1 MILLWLCSFWET
13 VVPAPWLHGD
23 RIWPNLSGHLVLSSQ
38 SSFLGKSTTFFSVR
52 CVSKFWTK
60 LFEMSSDLS
69 WSSRQKFEFSPSSDI
84 SSRVN
89 YVCWKWKDKC
99 MGSGCGFV
107 GRAVAS
113 DNRAPQFESCHQQT
127 LYRTF
132 VYCQLYFQDK
142 NKEKMTG
149 NGIFFKKQGII
160 KFLCHELRW
169 FFKGVLFFFILP
181 FVNIVTRLD
190 FSGNSPNIWWLLRL
204 F

>member
-52 CVSKFWTK
+52 CVSNFWTK
-60 LFEMSSDLS
+60 RFEMSSDLS
-69 WSSRQKFEFSPSSDI
+69 WSSSQKFEFSPPSDI

-89 YVCWKWKDKC
+89 CVCWKWKDKC

-149 NGIFFKKQGII
+149 NGIFFKN
-160 KFLCHELRW
+160 
-169 FFKGVLFFFILP
+169 KGSSNFCVMSCGGFSKGYYFSLFCPL
-181 FVNIVTRLD
+181 
-190 FSGNSPNIWWLLRL
+190 
-204 F
+204 